1 MIMAKGCRDTFKMT
15 YDGILIQ
22 FSVFANYG
30 HDKSHPGTWAFGYAI
45 HKEHTG
51 VFAAWTFP
59 GCSNVH
65 HFLQGV

>member
-51 VFAAWTFP
+51 VFAA
-59 GCSNVH
+59 
-65 HFLQGV
+65 